1 MTVLTLNREDVLK
14 VLPKVDVFS
23 TVEAMFGALG
33 RGEAVQPKQVQTL
46 FPGDKGDFINYT
58 GVWMSAGVYGLK
70 TSPFIVQEKGY
81 TVTAWTL
88 LMSTETGNPLLLVD
102 SSRLTLERTAAT
114 TAVAVKYLARKDA
127 KHLAVIGTG
136 AQALAHIRYAFG
148 LRDWESVRVWSLNSH
163 ELTKDKREEFKAA
176 VQGRLEFVSSK
187 AEALQKADV
196 ILLCTSA
203 ASAVVEEKD
212 IEGSPLITSIS
223 TNASGAHEVDPAM
236 LAKMEVYCDCTAT
249 TATVAGEMK
258 LATEAGTWKP
268 EMVKGDLGALVN
280 KACEMPVYDK
290 PVYFRSIGQGLEDVA
305 VALAVYKEIKKQ
317 GDQQ

>member
-58 GVWMSAGVYGLK
+58 GVWMSAGVYGVK
-70 TSPFIVQEKGY
+70 TSPFIVQDKGY

-88 LMSTETGNPLLLVD
+88 LMSTRTGNPLLLVD

-127 KHLAVIGTG
+127 RQLAVIGTG
-136 AQALAHIRYAFG
+136 AQALAHIRYVFG

-163 ELTKDKREEFKAA
+163 ELTDEKREEFKSAA
-176 VQGRLEFVSSK
+176 QGRLEFVSSK
-187 AEALQKADV
+187 AEALREADV

-203 ASAVVEEKD
+203 ASAVIEAKD

-223 TNASGAHEVDPAM
+223 TNAPGAHEVDPAM
-236 LAKMEVYCDCTAT
+236 LAQMDVYCDCTAT
-249 TATVAGEMK
+249 TATVAREMK
-258 LATEAGTWKP
+258 LAAEAGTWNS

-280 KACEMPVYDK
+280 KVCELPAYDK
-290 PVYFRSIGQGLEDVA
+290 PVFFRSIGQGLEDVA
-305 VALAVYKEIKKQ
+305 VALAVYEEIKKE
-317 GDQQ
+317 GD

>member
-1 MTVLTLNREDVLK
+1 MSVLTLSEQDVLK
-14 VLPKVDVFS
+14 VLPQVDVLS

-58 GVWMSAGVYGLK
+58 GVWMSAGVYGVK
-70 TSPFIVQEKGY
+70 TSPFIVQDKGY

-88 LMSTETGNPLLLVD
+88 LMSTRTGNPLLLVD

-127 KHLAVIGTG
+127 RHLAVIGTG
-136 AQALAHIRYAFG
+136 AQALAHIRYVFG
-148 LRDWESVRVWSLNSH
+148 IRDWESIRVWSLNSH
-163 ELTKDKREEFKAA
+163 ELTDEKREEFKSAA
-176 VQGRLEFVSSK
+176 QGLLEFVSSK
-187 AEALQKADV
+187 AEALQNADV

-203 ASAVVEEKD
+203 ASAVIEAKD

-223 TNASGAHEVDPAM
+223 TNAPGAHEVDPAT
-236 LAKMEVYCDCTAT
+236 LAQMDVYCDCTAT

-258 LATEAGTWKP
+258 LAAEAGTWNS

-280 KACEMPVYDK
+280 KACELPAYDK
-290 PVYFRSIGQGLEDVA
+290 PVFFRSIGQGLEDVA
-305 VALAVYKEIKKQ
+305 VALAVYEEIKKE
-317 GDQQ
+317 GD

>member
-46 FPGDKGDFINYT
+46 FPNDKGDFINYT

-102 SSRLTLERTAAT
+102 SSRLTLERTGAT

-136 AQALAHIRYAFG
+136 AQALAHIRYVFG

-163 ELTKDKREEFKAA
+163 ELTEDKREEFKAA
-176 VQGRLEFVSSK
+176 AQGRLEFVSSK

-203 ASAVVEEKD
+203 AQAVISTTD
-212 IEGSPLITSIS
+212 IKGAPLITSIS
-223 TNASGAHEVDPAM
+223 TNAPGAHEVDPAM
-236 LAKMEVYCDCTAT
+236 LAKMGVYCDCTAT

-268 EMVKGDLGALVN
+268 ERVKGDLGALVN
-280 KACEMPVYDK
+280 KACEMPAYDR

-305 VALAVYKEIKKQ
+305 VALAVYKEIKNE